1 MTKPSQPSRKPSLAL
16 IVGMVV
22 AAAVVGALMVVGS
35 FARGFGDAVD
45 ASKVETTK
53 NTMANA
59 ASGLKLYFARYQK
72 LPTEREGLQAV
83 VGAKFLPEVPKDS
96 WGGPLGYRQEGDGVV
111 LTSLGA
117 DGAPGGEGTAADLEH
132 RWAPKSK

>member
-1 MTKPSQPSRKPSLAL
+1 MTKPSQPPRNPSKAM

-22 AAAVVGALMVVGS
+22 AAALVGVLVVVGS
-35 FARGFGDAVD
+35 FSRGFGDAVD
-45 ASKVETTK
+45 ASKVEVTK
-53 NTMANA
+53 NNMVGAV
-59 ASGLKLYFARYQK
+59 GGRRLYFARFEK

-83 VGAKFLPEVPKDS
+83 VGAKFLPEVTKDG
-96 WGGPLGYRQEGDGVV
+96 WGRPLGYRLDGDGVV
-111 LTSLGA
+111 LTSLGS